1 VKRPNQNK
9 AITINAHNTDGEE
22 TGFDRNISIEHYR
35 RFVRQE
41 PIAVCTCFNKANRD
55 TYLIVCK
62 MNYDS
67 QAYYYEHYDY
77 EPQQNDC
84 L

>member
-1 VKRPNQNK
+1 MKRHNQNK

-22 TGFDRNISIEHYR
+22 TSFDRNISIEHYWQ
-35 RFVRQE
+35 FVRQE
-41 PIAVCTCFNKANRD
+41 PIAVCACFNKADRD
-55 TYLIVCK
+55 AYLIVCK